1 MDRRLL
7 RSTRQPGQLGFGRR
21 QQIAKLV
28 PHLPPAITEAMVK
41 APVAAGGRRES
52 RSLVTL
58 NDLEVGMVL
67 EEDVLSGERNS
78 PGAERRGNHRFIAGA
93 ITHYRRR
100 RQSGR
105 THPCFGPGAGIKVT
119 FMEKSKLLL
128 VDDEPNLTSALVR
141 SLDRSQFEIF
151 TADSAQKGCMILA
164 GNDIDVVVSDERMP
178 GMTGSQFLTEV
189 RKQWPNTIRMIL
201 SGQADLEAA
210 VRAIN
215 EGEVYRFLL
224 KPCHPKELQMTIL
237 QGLQQKKL
245 VAQSRK
251 LLQEHQKTQNLL
263 EELEKA
269 NPGIT
274 KIEMDEDGAIMM
286 DDRRQAHRRR
296 AVAAR
301 RPRAGD
307 GEGRRR

>member
-1 MDRRLL
+1 MD
-7 RSTRQPGQLGFGRR
+7 
-21 QQIAKLV
+21 
-28 PHLPPAITEAMVK
+28 
-41 APVAAGGRRES
+41 
-52 RSLVTL
+52 
-58 NDLEVGMVL
+58 
-67 EEDVLSGERNS
+67 
-78 PGAERRGNHRFIAGA
+78 
-93 ITHYRRR
+93 
-100 RQSGR
+100 
-105 THPCFGPGAGIKVT
+105 
-119 FMEKSKLLL
+119 KSKILL

-151 TADSAQKGCMILA
+151 TADSAQKGLLILA
-164 GNDIDVVVSDERMP
+164 GNEIDVVVSDERMP

-215 EGEVYRFLL
+215 EGEVFRFLL

-269 NPGIT
+269 TPGIT

-286 DDRRQAHRRR
+286 DDSEGEADDVQSLLDDLEREMAK
-296 AVAAR
+296 VAR
-301 RPRAGD
+301 R
-307 GEGRRR
+307 

>member
-1 MDRRLL
+1 
-7 RSTRQPGQLGFGRR
+7 
-21 QQIAKLV
+21 
-28 PHLPPAITEAMVK
+28 
-41 APVAAGGRRES
+41 
-52 RSLVTL
+52 
-58 NDLEVGMVL
+58 
-67 EEDVLSGERNS
+67 
-78 PGAERRGNHRFIAGA
+78 
-93 ITHYRRR
+93 
-100 RQSGR
+100 
-105 THPCFGPGAGIKVT
+105 
-119 FMEKSKLLL
+119 MEKSKLLL

-151 TADSAQKGCMILA
+151 TADSAQQGLMILA

-251 LLQEHQKTQNLL
+251 LLQEHQKNA
-263 EELEKA
+263 EPA
-269 NPGIT
+269 
-274 KIEMDEDGAIMM
+274 
-286 DDRRQAHRRR
+286 RR
-296 AVAAR
+296 AR
-301 RPRAGD
+301 EGQPGHHQDRD
-307 GEGRRR
+307 GRRRRHHDGRRRRRRPKTCSRCSTTSSARWRRCAPLAEVRGNATGSP

>member
-1 MDRRLL
+1 
-7 RSTRQPGQLGFGRR
+7 
-21 QQIAKLV
+21 
-28 PHLPPAITEAMVK
+28 
-41 APVAAGGRRES
+41 
-52 RSLVTL
+52 
-58 NDLEVGMVL
+58 
-67 EEDVLSGERNS
+67 
-78 PGAERRGNHRFIAGA
+78 
-93 ITHYRRR
+93 
-100 RQSGR
+100 
-105 THPCFGPGAGIKVT
+105 
-119 FMEKSKLLL
+119 MEKSKLLL

-151 TADSAQKGCMILA
+151 TADSAQKGLLILA

-178 GMTGSQFLTEV
+178 GMTGSQFLAEV

-274 KIEMDEDGAIMM
+274 RIEMDEDGAIMM
-286 DDRRQAHRRR
+286 DDSEGGGEDVQSLLDDLEREMAK
-296 AVAAR
+296 VAR
-301 RPRAGD
+301 R
-307 GEGRRR
+307 

>member
-1 MDRRLL
+1 
-7 RSTRQPGQLGFGRR
+7 
-21 QQIAKLV
+21 
-28 PHLPPAITEAMVK
+28 
-41 APVAAGGRRES
+41 
-52 RSLVTL
+52 
-58 NDLEVGMVL
+58 
-67 EEDVLSGERNS
+67 
-78 PGAERRGNHRFIAGA
+78 
-93 ITHYRRR
+93 
-100 RQSGR
+100 
-105 THPCFGPGAGIKVT
+105 
-119 FMEKSKLLL
+119 MEKSKLLL

-141 SLDRSQFEIF
+141 SLDRTQFEIF
-151 TADSAQKGCMILA
+151 TADSAQQGLMILA
-164 GNDIDVVVSDERMP
+164 GHEIDVVVSDERMP

-251 LLQEHQKTQNLL
+251 LLMEHQKNMNLL
-263 EELEKA
+263 EALEKD

-274 KIEMDEDGAIMM
+274 KVEMDDDGVIDMEAYEEGGS
-286 DDRRQAHRRR
+286 DDVQSLLDDLEKEMSKIGSR
-296 AVAAR
+296 
-301 RPRAGD
+301 
-307 GEGRRR
+307 

>member
-1 MDRRLL
+1 
-7 RSTRQPGQLGFGRR
+7 
-21 QQIAKLV
+21 
-28 PHLPPAITEAMVK
+28 
-41 APVAAGGRRES
+41 
-52 RSLVTL
+52 
-58 NDLEVGMVL
+58 
-67 EEDVLSGERNS
+67 
-78 PGAERRGNHRFIAGA
+78 
-93 ITHYRRR
+93 
-100 RQSGR
+100 
-105 THPCFGPGAGIKVT
+105 
-119 FMEKSKLLL
+119 MEKSKLLL

-141 SLDRSQFEIF
+141 SLDRTQFEIF
-151 TADSAQKGCMILA
+151 TADSAQQGLMILA

-189 RKQWPNTIRMIL
+189 RKKWPNTIRMIL

-251 LLQEHQKTQNLL
+251 LLQEHQKNVNLL
-263 EELEKA
+263 EDAREGQ
-269 NPGIT
+269 PGNH
-274 KIEMDEDGAIMM
+274 EDRA
-286 DDRRQAHRRR
+286 RRRRRDHDGRGCEAGDRRR

-301 RPRAGD
+301 RSRAGD
-307 GEGRRR
+307 GEVARR